1 MTLPIEHLVQYARQ
15 NSPFYAA
22 LYRDIPHSGWHL
34 HELPLIDPAQY
45 WLQSQTLSSWPVLTG
60 PVIEGHVFK
69 TGGSTGD
76 GKLSVYSR
84 EEWCDFVHAFGQ
96 GVGTRLNPGDRVAN
110 LFFAGDL
117 YTSFLFI
124 HGALAHS
131 PVPVCEYPFTGG
143 VETNALAQAIEAHQ
157 INVLACVPAQLLR
170 FASQLLERGQVLT
183 SVTLVL
189 YGGESLFEEQLPML
203 ALVLPNARYASVGC
217 ASVDAGLIGAST
229 PDCLL
234 GEHRVFD
241 GDALVEIIDEIT
253 GEPIQA
259 VGQTGVLV
267 VTNLQR
273 RLMPLI
279 RYPTGDL
286 AIWCEADGTEK
297 RKFALRGRASQGH
310 RVRLGTLSLFPE
322 EIGGIVKAHLGPVP
336 WQLLIDRVDGMDRL
350 TLRIAPDGGVR
361 RVVEEGLYAALL
373 EKYPTIST
381 LSQRN
386 LLRFGIA
393 CHTADSLTFHPR
405 SGKLLRVVDE
415 RSYVV
420 QAELPA

>member
-1 MTLPIEHLVQYARQ
+1 MTLLIEQLVQYARQ
-15 NSPFYAA
+15 HSPFYAA
-22 LYRDIPHSGWHL
+22 LYRDIPRSGWQL
-34 HELPLIDPAQY
+34 HDLPLIDPALY
-45 WLQSQTLSSWPVLTG
+45 WQQSQTLSSWPVLTG
-60 PVIEGHVFK
+60 PILDGHVFR
-69 TGGSTGD
+69 TGGSTGA

-84 EEWCDFVHAFGQ
+84 EEWRDFVRAFGQ
-96 GVGTRLNPGDRVAN
+96 GMGSQLTPGDRVAN

-131 PVPVCEYPFTGG
+131 PVPVCEYPFTGA
-143 VETNALAQAIEAHQ
+143 VETTLLAEAIEAHQ

-170 FASQLLERGQVLT
+170 FVSQLLERGQVLT

-189 YGGESLFEEQLPML
+189 YGGESLFEEQLSML
-203 ALVLPNARYASVGC
+203 SLALPNARFASVGC

-234 GEHRVFD
+234 GEHHVFD
-241 GDALVEIIDEIT
+241 GDALVEIIDETT
-253 GEPIQA
+253 GKPIEEE
-259 VGQTGVLV
+259 GQTGVLV

-286 AIWCEADGTEK
+286 AVWCEPTDTK
-297 RKFALRGRASQGH
+297 QRKFALRGRASQGY

-322 EIGGIVKAHLGPVP
+322 EIGGIVKAHLGPAS
-336 WQLLIDRVDGMDRL
+336 WQLLLARADGMDSL
-350 TLRIAPDGGVR
+350 TLRVAPDGGLSNAVK
-361 RVVEEGLYAALL
+361 EKLYTALI
-373 EKYPTIST
+373 EKYPAMNT

-386 LLRFGIA
+386 LLRFDIA
-393 CHTADSLTFHPR
+393 CHTVHNLTFHPR
-405 SGKLLRVVDE
+405 SGKLLRVVDQ

-420 QAELPA
+420 QAERQA

>member
-1 MTLPIEHLVQYARQ
+1 MTLLIEQLVQYARQ
-15 NSPFYAA
+15 HSPFYAA
-22 LYRDIPHSGWHL
+22 LYRDIPRSGWQL
-34 HELPLIDPAQY
+34 HDLPLIDPALY
-45 WLQSQTLSSWPVLTG
+45 WQQSQTLSSWPVLTG
-60 PVIEGHVFK
+60 PIIDGHVFR
-69 TGGSTGD
+69 TGGSTGA

-84 EEWCDFVHAFGQ
+84 EEWRDFVHAFGQ
-96 GVGTRLNPGDRVAN
+96 GMGTQLTPSDRVAN

-131 PVPVCEYPFTGG
+131 PVPVCEYPFTGA
-143 VETNALAQAIEAHQ
+143 VETTLLAEAIEAHQ

-170 FASQLLERGQVLT
+170 FVSQLLERGQVLA

-189 YGGESLFEEQLPML
+189 YGGESLFEEQLSML
-203 ALVLPNARYASVGC
+203 SLALPNARFASVGC

-234 GEHRVFD
+234 GEHHVFD
-241 GDALVEIIDEIT
+241 GDALVEIIDETT
-253 GEPIQA
+253 GKPIEEE
-259 VGQTGVLV
+259 GQTGILV

-286 AIWCEADGTEK
+286 AVWCEPTDTK
-297 RKFALRGRASQGH
+297 QRKFALRGRASQGY
-310 RVRLGTLSLFPE
+310 RIRLGTLSLFPE
-322 EIGGIVKAHLGPVP
+322 EIGGIVKAHLGPAS
-336 WQLLIDRVDGMDRL
+336 WQLLLARANGMDSL
-350 TLRIAPDGGVR
+350 TLRVAPDGGLSSAVK
-361 RVVEEGLYAALL
+361 EKLYAALI
-373 EKYPTIST
+373 EKYPAMNT
-381 LSQRN
+381 LSQED
-386 LLRFGIA
+386 LLRFDIA
-393 CHTADSLTFHPR
+393 YHTAHKLTLHPR

-420 QAELPA
+420 QAERQA

>member
-1 MTLPIEHLVQYARQ
+1 MTLLIEQLVQYARQ

-22 LYRDIPHSGWHL
+22 LYRDIPRSGWQL
-34 HELPLIDPAQY
+34 RDLPLIDPALY
-45 WLQSQTLSSWPVLTG
+45 WQQSQTLSSWPVLTG
-60 PVIEGHVFK
+60 PIIDGHVFK
-69 TGGSTGD
+69 TGGSTGN

-84 EEWCDFVHAFGQ
+84 EEWRDFVRVFGQ
-96 GVGTRLNPGDRVAN
+96 GMGSQLNPGDRVAN

-131 PVPVCEYPFTGG
+131 PVPVCEYPFTGA
-143 VETNALAQAIEAHQ
+143 VETTLLAQAIETHQ
-157 INVLACVPAQLLR
+157 INVLAGVPAQLLC
-170 FASQLLERGQVLT
+170 FVSQLLERGQVLN

-189 YGGESLFEEQLPML
+189 YGGESLFEEQLSML
-203 ALVLPNARYASVGC
+203 SLALPNARYASVGC

-234 GEHRVFD
+234 GEHHVFD
-241 GDALVEIIDEIT
+241 GDALVEIIDETT
-253 GEPIQA
+253 GEPIEA

-286 AIWCEADGTEK
+286 AVWCEPTDTK
-297 RKFALRGRASQGH
+297 QRKFALRGRASQGY

-322 EIGGIVKAHLGPVP
+322 EIGGIVKAHLGPAS
-336 WQLLIDRVDGMDRL
+336 WQLLLARAEGMDRL
-350 TLRIAPDGGVR
+350 TLRVAPDGGLSNAVK
-361 RVVEEGLYAALL
+361 GALYTALL
-373 EKYPTIST
+373 EKYPTMNT
-381 LSQRN
+381 LSQSD
-386 LLRFGIA
+386 LLRVDIA
-393 CHTADSLTFHPR
+393 CHTAHNLTFHPR
-405 SGKLLRVVDE
+405 SGKLLRVVDQ

-420 QAELPA
+420 QTERPA